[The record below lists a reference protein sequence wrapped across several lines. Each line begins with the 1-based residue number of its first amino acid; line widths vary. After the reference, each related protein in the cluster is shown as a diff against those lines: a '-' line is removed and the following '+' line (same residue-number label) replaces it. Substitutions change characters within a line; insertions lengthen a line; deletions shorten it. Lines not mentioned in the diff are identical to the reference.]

1 MVNRGRAL
9 FQQVNARAHT
19 VRLTKEFKQMDGV
32 ESLPHPPFSPEA
44 APGDYGL
51 FCSMAHFLRDQR
63 FNTFDEVKEAC
74 LQFFFFFFFSFFFS
88 FFFLLFFLFFFS
100 LFFLFFFKIESQWTG
115 FWERFRY
122 WLITGRSSR
131 MMDFILK
138 NKCWSCS
145 MKFCHSPSASQ
156 VSQDPLAN
164 LIYDFYFL

>member
-1 MVNRGRAL
+1 MYDKLKKESPALVNRGRAL

-88 FFFLLFFLFFFS
+88 FFFLFFFPLFFSLFFFS
-100 LFFLFFFKIESQWTG
+100 LFLKLKASGLDSGRDSDTG
-115 FWERFRY
+115 
-122 WLITGRSSR
+122 
-131 MMDFILK
+131 
-138 NKCWSCS
+138 
-145 MKFCHSPSASQ
+145 
-156 VSQDPLAN
+156 
-164 LIYDFYFL
+164 